1 MICFKMLLCLSSKM
15 IDVVITFFANVII
28 SDKLKLWR
36 SGRYMS
42 HYLET
47 GTLCIVKCNI
57 FFEITASIFNGIQC
71 RLHYKAIQNM

>member
-1 MICFKMLLCLSSKM
+1 M

-57 FFEITASIFNGIQC
+57 FVGNNCFHFQWNT
-71 RLHYKAIQNM
+71 M

>member
-1 MICFKMLLCLSSKM
+1 M
-15 IDVVITFFANVII
+15 IDVGITFFPNVLI

-57 FFEITASIFNGIQC
+57 FGGNNCINFQWIT
-71 RLHYKAIQNM
+71 M